1 MKCLERMSLQG
12 QEVTVCWASRGKGGK
27 GLTMDLGFLFFFL
40 LFCKNE
46 NFLNLMAAQL
56 EKKSF

>member
-1 MKCLERMSLQG
+1 MSRTDEFAGAGSDCVLG
-12 QEVTVCWASRGKGGK
+12 ELGKGWQGTDNGH
-27 GLTMDLGFLFFFL
+27 GLPFFL

-56 EKKSF
+56 GKKSF